1 MQEEET
7 QQIFRSQ
14 NRDIKKENYNEK
26 IQTKSSYFCQYAVD
40 FCIRFFALSCM
51 SIKNIEHTS
60 GAGLG
65 KSVFAS

>member
-40 FCIRFFALSCM
+40 SCIYFFALSCTG
-51 SIKNIEHTS
+51 INTIGDTAN
-60 GAGLG
+60 AGLEKG
-65 KSVFAS
+65 IFAS